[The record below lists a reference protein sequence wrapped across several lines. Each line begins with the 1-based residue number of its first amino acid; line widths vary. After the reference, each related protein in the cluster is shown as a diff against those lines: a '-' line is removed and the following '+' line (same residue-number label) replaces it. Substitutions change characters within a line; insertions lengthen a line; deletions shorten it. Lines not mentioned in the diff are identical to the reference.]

1 MLKLWNIT
9 GHLNTVPSATSVIE
23 QKDICPTDGRRLLSI
38 SCFPSVIL
46 PEENVFSQE
55 TLMALQRSSFFFLF
69 LDFNFSKWRN
79 CSVKVYSIFW
89 EAPTRCAVVP
99 GRTRHELDTREWY
112 WSNKRLYV
120 LTNGRVMRCRYS
132 FEWKY
137 SKMLRYRYLLPSAV
151 KNLSEN
157 GIIFN

>member
-79 CSVKVYSIFW
+79 CSVKGLFYILRGANALCCGPRAHQTRARYTGMILKQQAPLTRFFLGW
-89 EAPTRCAVVP
+89 ELITFDWNKIK
-99 GRTRHELDTREWY
+99 GR
-112 WSNKRLYV
+112 
-120 LTNGRVMRCRYS
+120 
-132 FEWKY
+132 
-137 SKMLRYRYLLPSAV
+137 LRAQNDAQ
-151 KNLSEN
+151 KK
-157 GIIFN
+157 